1 MPAMI
6 RVEQIDSICADL
18 QILKAL
24 RLDAID
30 APGLTPDEVQMVFE
44 SRRKALLTRLENK
57 GIQVR
62 DDPLPMPADER

>member
-30 APGLTPDEVQMVFE
+30 APGLTPDEVQMVF
-44 SRRKALLTRLENK
+44 
-57 GIQVR
+57 
-62 DDPLPMPADER
+62 

>member
-1 MPAMI
+1 MPALI
-6 RVEQIDSICADL
+6 RGEQIDSICADL
-18 QILKAL
+18 QMLKAL

-30 APGLTPDEVQMVFE
+30 APGLTPDEVQAVFE

-62 DDPLPMPADER
+62 DDPLPMPGDER

>member
-18 QILKAL
+18 QMLKAL

-44 SRRKALLTRLENK
+44 FRRKLLLGRLENK

-62 DDPLPMPADER
+62 VEPLPMPADER

>member
-18 QILKAL
+18 QMLKAL
-24 RLDAID
+24 RIDAID
-30 APGLTPDEVQMVFE
+30 ALGLTPDEVQAVFE

-57 GIQVR
+57 GIQAR
-62 DDPLPMPADER
+62 DDPLPMPGDER

>member
-1 MPAMI
+1 MPTTI
-6 RVEQIDSICADL
+6 RTNQIEAVCADL
-18 QILKAL
+18 QMLKAL
-24 RLDAID
+24 RIDAID

-57 GIQVR
+57 GINVR